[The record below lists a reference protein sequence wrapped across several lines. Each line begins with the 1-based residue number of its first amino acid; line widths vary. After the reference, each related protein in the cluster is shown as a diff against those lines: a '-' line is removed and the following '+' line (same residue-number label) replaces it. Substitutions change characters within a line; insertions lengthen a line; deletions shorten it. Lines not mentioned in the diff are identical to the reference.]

1 MLTKIKSGRLK
12 PSTGRYAIVASEY
25 NARFVD
31 AMLKGANEE
40 LLAAGAAEVQVVRV
54 PGAFEIPVVAARLLR
69 RGTPAVDAI
78 LCLGVIIRGETAHAD
93 HIGGGVTQAL
103 IRLQIDYGVPL
114 VHEVLLLENTAQA
127 EKRCLD
133 PKFNRGR
140 EAARTA
146 IQMVRVLREL

>member
-1 MLTKIKSGRLK
+1 MLTKVKKVSRK
-12 PSTGRYAIVASEY
+12 PSTGRYAIVASSY

-31 AMLKGANEE
+31 AMLMGAERE
-40 LLAAGAAEVQVVRV
+40 LLAAGATSIQIVRV

-78 LCLGVIIRGETAHAD
+78 LCLGVIIRGETAHAE
-93 HIGGGVTQAL
+93 HIGCGVTQAL

-140 EAARTA
+140 EAAQTA
-146 IQMVRVLREL
+146 IEMVRLLAEL